1 MFSHRLIA
9 HYYYLSGAISILTV
23 PLSVRQAGMLVCL
36 QLVEF
41 RWLHEHHLGNKTL
54 QLFRNA
60 HVIH

>member
-1 MFSHRLIA
+1 MTSRRSIA
-9 HYYYLSGAISILTV
+9 HHYYLSGAISILTV

-36 QLVEF
+36 HLVEF
-41 RWLHEHHLGNKTL
+41 RWLHEHHAGNKAL